1 MKKNKTVQEWLP
13 VFKILENGIILL
25 KNSSCIK
32 ILKVIPINYDLKSE
46 LEKKVIL
53 NSYKTFLKTCDF
65 NIQIIIQS
73 NKENLSS
80 IISKINNQEEK
91 NPKIKKYKQKYI
103 EYMEKLN
110 YERKSS
116 AKTFFLIIKNENSED
131 EELNEKYLKIKE
143 WLGRCGNRVEEIKSK
158 EEIKEILNSFINRR
172 ISQIKKE

>member
-91 NPKIKKYKQKYI
+91 NPKIKKYKQK
-103 EYMEKLN
+103 
-110 YERKSS
+110 
-116 AKTFFLIIKNENSED
+116 
-131 EELNEKYLKIKE
+131 
-143 WLGRCGNRVEEIKSK
+143 
-158 EEIKEILNSFINRR
+158 
-172 ISQIKKE
+172 